1 MKKWSTL
8 LLACLFALLL
18 TACNSTATP
27 VENTPEE
34 NESENTNE
42 GTPESTEEE
51 SSVSDLTLEEVFE
64 KAIERQNEISSLTAE
79 VKMDQ
84 TITSGGVET
93 AVNSDMVMDMTID
106 PMTMYAKG
114 ASTTVD
120 PTTGED
126 VKLGYEMYMV
136 EDGFY
141 MYDEMSKAWMLMPI
155 DNYEDMLG
163 QAANQADASQQL
175 EMLQSFVED
184 FTFEQNDNQFILTL
198 DASGEKFTDFI
209 YEQIASTGVVGS
221 EEEIAAIQI
230 NDLSYVLVINKDTFD
245 TEEITMVMDLA
256 DPTAEESVIMD
267 TSMVFSNIN
276 GIGSIEV
283 PQEVIDTATE
293 LTF

>member
-27 VENTPEE
+27 VENTTEE
-34 NESENTNE
+34 NDSENTNE

-64 KAIERQNEISSLTAE
+64 KAIERQNEITSLSAE

-84 TITSGGVET
+84 TIKSGGVET
-93 AVNSDMVMDMTID
+93 AGNSDMVMDMTID

-114 ASTTVD
+114 ASMTVD
-120 PTTGED
+120 PATGED
-126 VKLGYEMYMV
+126 IKLGYEMYMV

-141 MYDEMSKAWMLMPI
+141 MYDEMSQAWMLMPI

-184 FTFEQNDNQFILTL
+184 FTFEQNDTQFILSL

-209 YEQIASTGVVGS
+209 YDQIASTGVVGS
-221 EEEIAAIQI
+221 EEEVAAIQI
-230 NDLSYVLVINKDTFD
+230 NDLSYVLVINKETFD

-256 DPTAEESVIMD
+256 DSEAQESVLMN

-276 GIGSIEV
+276 GIDSIEV